1 MNGIITHPA
10 KVTKVTGATVVVKIL
25 AESACASRP
34 VRNKCGMAA
43 CREKL
48 LVVETPEASF
58 FEEGEAVEVHTDQVM
73 GLKAVFFAYMLPFLL
88 VLTALLI
95 LLQTG
100 SREVVAGTVSL
111 CILGIYYL
119 VLYLFR
125 SKLSKEIVFKIK
137 KLNT

>member
-10 KVTKVTGATVVVKIL
+10 KVTKVTGATVEVKIL
-25 AESACASRP
+25 AESACASCR
-34 VRNKCGMAA
+34 VRNKCGMGES
-43 CREKL
+43 REKL
-48 LVVETPEASF
+48 LVVEAPF
-58 FEEGEAVEVHTDQVM
+58 FEGGEAVEVHTDQVM

-111 CILGIYYL
+111 CILGTYYL

>member
-1 MNGIITHPA
+1 MNIVQKKAEH
-10 KVTKVTGATVVVKIL
+10 L
-25 AESACASRP
+25 A
-34 VRNKCGMAA
+34 VRN
-43 CREKL
+43 
-48 LVVETPEASF
+48 VI
-58 FEEGEAVEVHTDQVM
+58 
-73 GLKAVFFAYMLPFLL
+73 LKAVFFAYMLPFLL

-111 CILGIYYL
+111 CILGTYYL

>member
-1 MNGIITHPA
+1 
-10 KVTKVTGATVVVKIL
+10 
-25 AESACASRP
+25 
-34 VRNKCGMAA
+34 
-43 CREKL
+43 
-48 LVVETPEASF
+48 
-58 FEEGEAVEVHTDQVM
+58 M
-73 GLKAVFFAYMLPFLL
+73 GLKAVFCAYMLPFLL

>member
-10 KVTKVTGATVVVKIL
+10 KVTKVTGATVEVKIL
-25 AESACASRP
+25 AESACASCR
-34 VRNKCGMAA
+34 VRNKCGMGES
-43 CREKL
+43 R
-48 LVVETPEASF
+48 ETPEAPF

>member
-10 KVTKVTGATVVVKIL
+10 KVTKVTGATVEVKIL
-25 AESACASRP
+25 AESACASCR
-34 VRNKCGMAA
+34 VRNKCGMGES
-43 CREKL
+43 REKL

-58 FEEGEAVEVHTDQVM
+58 VEVHTDQVM
-73 GLKAVFFAYMLPFLL
+73 GVKAGFFAYMLPFLL

>member
-1 MNGIITHPA
+1 MNGIITHPE
-10 KVTKVTGATVVVKIL
+10 KVKKVTGATVEVKIL
-25 AESACASRP
+25 AESACASCR
-34 VRNKCGMAA
+34 VRNKCGMGES
-43 CREKL
+43 REKL
-48 LVVETPEASF
+48 LVVETPEAPF

-111 CILGIYYL
+111 CILGI
-119 VLYLFR
+119 
-125 SKLSKEIVFKIK
+125 
-137 KLNT
+137 

>member
-10 KVTKVTGATVVVKIL
+10 KVTKVTGATVEVKIL
-25 AESACASRP
+25 AESACASCR
-34 VRNKCGMAA
+34 VRNKCGMGES
-43 CREKL
+43 REKL
-48 LVVETPEASF
+48 LVV
-58 FEEGEAVEVHTDQVM
+58 EEGEAVEVHTDQVM

-111 CILGIYYL
+111 CILGTYYL